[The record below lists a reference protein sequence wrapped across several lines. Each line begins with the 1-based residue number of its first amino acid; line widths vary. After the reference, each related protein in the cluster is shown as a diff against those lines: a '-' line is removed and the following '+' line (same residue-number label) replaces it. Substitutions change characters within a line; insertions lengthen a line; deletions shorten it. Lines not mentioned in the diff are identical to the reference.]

1 MSFASF
7 FTGFATQAAEE
18 INKRDKEIREDNKI
32 LMESWYESRKRA
44 EAIAEKRKEELT
56 NQAKQLKSLL
66 PDITDTQITTV
77 LQSGQADTLI
87 KGVIEAQTEQ
97 GKTYKPS
104 ELIQEATGPVM
115 SPSEYIAGETDRRIP
130 RLDLPAMQDRT
141 AFGLRSTAGEEVR
154 SKYLKAAGVT
164 EEEAT
169 KPKGSMAPT
178 EGGRIKFETLARP
191 EKEKLTRMQLS
202 VIALENAYLDADDDK
217 TRAAI
222 NKAATD
228 LKNFGKV
235 QDTESF
241 NKLVI
246 EPLKMKAFN
255 IHEQAKTEP
264 DKTKRA
270 ELLKEFDALDKE
282 VRKLSG
288 IGKAP
293 EKGED
298 KAPTRT
304 DFFRLLKNAE
314 RTAIANVENRLGG
327 ATFVDS
333 ADGRMLVKGI
343 DPEARGILNGAVNT
357 QIKSVLDTVS
367 DTQGRV
373 PQGMREALASFGIKT
388 DKNGVPILGEAAAP
402 SAPPSPAPTA
412 ASGVSAARA
421 KTKTV
426 VRTGTVQSGPD
437 KGKKVIEYSD
447 GTREIQ

>member
-1 MSFASF
+1 MSFLASF
-7 FTGFATQAAEE
+7 ATGFATQATKDIEE
-18 INKRDKEIREDNKI
+18 RDKELREKADKYWEA
-32 LMESWYESRKRA
+32 LLKEREKATLRADKRV
-44 EAIAEKRKEELT
+44 EELT
-56 NQAKQLKSLL
+56 TQSKQIRTLL
-66 PDITDTQITTV
+66 PDITDAQLTTI
-77 LQSGQADTLI
+77 LHSGQSDTLL
-87 KGVIEAQTEQ
+87 KALIEAQTKQ
-97 GKTYKPS
+97 GRTFKAG
-104 ELIQEATGPVM
+104 ELITDVPESQI
-115 SPSEYIAGETDRRIP
+115 SLSDYLSSETKRGVPKLEM
-130 RLDLPAMQDRT
+130 PAMEDRLP
-141 AFGLRSTAGEEVR
+141 FGLRSTAMQDAR
-154 SKYLKAAGVT
+154 AKYLKEAGVSG
-164 EEEAT
+164 EEKQEAF
-169 KPKGSMAPT
+169 KRPV

-246 EPLKMKAFN
+246 DPLKMKAFN

-388 DKNGVPILGEAAAP
+388 DKNGVPILSDAAP
-402 SAPPSPAPTA
+402 SAPPSPAPPPV
-412 ASGVSAARA
+412 SGVAAARA
-421 KTKTV
+421 KTKTI
-426 VRTGTVQSGPD
+426 VRTGTIQSGPD

>member
-7 FTGFATQAAEE
+7 FTGFATQAVEE

-56 NQAKQLKSLL
+56 TQAKQLKSLL

-169 KPKGSMAPT
+169 KPKGLMAPA
-178 EGGRIKFETLARP
+178 EGGRIKFETLAKP
-191 EKEKLTRMQLS
+191 EKEKLTTFERDLR
-202 VIALENAYLDADDDK
+202 ALKDAWSMSTDPVTKEALATEISSYMNLGKVDK
-217 TRAAI
+217 PDRFAAI
-222 NKAATD
+222 VDNLKIEYANTD
-228 LKNFGKV
+228 
-235 QDTESF
+235 D
-241 NKLVI
+241 
-246 EPLKMKAFN
+246 P
-255 IHEQAKTEP
+255 
-264 DKTKRA
+264 TKKKQLNARIL
-270 ELLKEFDALDKE
+270 ELSSL
-282 VRKLSG
+282 
-288 IGKAP
+288 GKAP

-388 DKNGVPILGEAAAP
+388 DKNGVPILGEAAP
-402 SAPPSPAPTA
+402 SSAPPSPAPTA
-412 ASGVSAARA
+412 ASSVSAARA

>member
-7 FTGFATQAAEE
+7 FTGFATQAVEE

-32 LMESWYESRKRA
+32 LMDSWYESRKRA

-66 PDITDTQITTV
+66 PDITDSQITTV

-169 KPKGSMAPT
+169 KPKGLMAPT

-191 EKEKLTRMQLS
+191 EKEKLTAFERDLRALKDAWSMSTDPVTKEALATQISSYMNLGKIDKPDRFASIVDSLKIEYANTDDPTKKKQLNAR
-202 VIALENAYLDADDDK
+202 ILE
-217 TRAAI
+217 
-222 NKAATD
+222 
-228 LKNFGKV
+228 
-235 QDTESF
+235 
-241 NKLVI
+241 
-246 EPLKMKAFN
+246 
-255 IHEQAKTEP
+255 
-264 DKTKRA
+264 
-270 ELLKEFDALDKE
+270 
-282 VRKLSG
+282 LSSL
-288 IGKAP
+288 GKAP

-388 DKNGVPILGEAAAP
+388 DKNGVPVLGEAAAP